1 MFVVHI
7 PAPIFRY
14 AKRPNFKA
22 RAVGYN
28 YLTKTLKREGMI
40 VWAVLKKVQVRTMM
54 NDEETG
60 QSDGYHQA
68 PIRTSVVF
76 YMC

>member
-1 MFVVHI
+1 MFTVVHI

-40 VWAVLKKVQVRTMM
+40 VWCCSKKGPSAH
-54 NDEETG
+54 NDE
-60 QSDGYHQA
+60 
-68 PIRTSVVF
+68 R
-76 YMC
+76 